1 MRRVRRV
8 LSTLFL
14 ALAAMLGA
22 FGYWGLLTEAG
33 RHAFDEM
40 DGIFPFYAGILA
52 ILFFLIFLVL
62 RMLRR

>member
-1 MRRVRRV
+1 MPRV

-22 FGYWGLLTEAG
+22 FGYWGLFTEAG
-33 RHAFDEM
+33 RHSFDEM
-40 DGIFPFYAGILA
+40 DGMFPFYAGVLA
-52 ILFFLIFLVL
+52 IVFFLIFLVL

>member
-1 MRRVRRV
+1 MRRVPRV

-14 ALAAMLGA
+14 ALAAILGA
-22 FGYWGLLTEAG
+22 FGYWGLFTEGG

-40 DGIFPFYAGILA
+40 DGMFPFFAGILA
-52 ILFFLIFLVL
+52 ILFFMIFLVL